1 MTSKINQ
8 KVDAELAVF
17 VEKMAEGFAPDAAF
31 KSVLRR
37 ILKDQDLET
46 RKACA
51 KRVLETNTP
60 EEASNACLD
69 CDTFN

>member
-8 KVDAELAVF
+8 KVEADLATF
-17 VEKMAEGFAPDAAF
+17 VAKISEGFTPEAAF
-31 KSVLRR
+31 KSVIRQT
-37 ILKDQDLET
+37 LKDQDLDT

-60 EEASNACLD
+60 EEASEACLD
-69 CDTFN
+69 CDTFD